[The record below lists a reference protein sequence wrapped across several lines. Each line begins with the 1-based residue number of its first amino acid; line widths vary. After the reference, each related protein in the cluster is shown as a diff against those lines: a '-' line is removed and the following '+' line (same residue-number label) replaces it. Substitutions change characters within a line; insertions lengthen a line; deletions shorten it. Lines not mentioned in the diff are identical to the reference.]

1 MTLPVLNT
9 PKYQLE
15 QPSTGEKITYRPF
28 LVKEQKVMMIAQESG
43 DTKQVINS
51 IGEIVKTCTFGKIS
65 HPEKLPTFDLEY
77 MFLIIRAKSV
87 GSTIDLKITC
97 PDDGETQV
105 DHQIEIDNI
114 KVIRTEGHTNEI
126 MLTDNVGI
134 IMNYPT
140 MDMVSGFAMDD
151 IKETELSFGL
161 IRDSIK
167 SVFDQEK
174 TYDEMKKEELDE
186 FIEQMN
192 TEQFDKLSN
201 FFQTMPKLSHTV
213 KVVNPNTGVESEVKL
228 EGLQSFL
235 E

>member
-105 DHQIEIDNI
+105 DHKIEIDDI
-114 KVIRTEGHTNEI
+114 KVTRTEGHTNEI

-134 IMNYPT
+134 IMKYPT
-140 MDMVSGFAMDD
+140 MDMVSGFAMDN

-174 TYDEMKKEELDE
+174 TYDEMKREELDE

-213 KVVNPNTGVESEVKL
+213 KVANPNTGVESEVKL

>member
-15 QPSTGEKITYRPF
+15 HPSTGEKITYRPF